1 MDQLVL
7 ELQKA
12 KQDVST
18 RPGLRLGFPSNRSQG
33 VTNVARDL
41 SSKAVHSCCPES
53 FFRMPTVCVS
63 ESVGDHAGCMD
74 VELLG
79 HQEIPCCRD
88 WIPFFL
94 K

>member
-33 VTNVARDL
+33 VRNVARDL
-41 SSKAVHSCCPES
+41 SSSCCPES
-53 FFRMPTVCVS
+53 LLRMPTVFLS
-63 ESVGDHAGCMD
+63 ESVGDHAGCMNM
-74 VELLG
+74 ELLG
-79 HQEIPCCRD
+79 RQEIPCCRD
-88 WIPFFL
+88 LIL
-94 K
+94 Q